1 MLATNT
7 FLVPPLI
14 RGARG
19 VASAALFNEIGIIFL
34 TNHRGTENTERRRKE
49 ERGKTRRDKLSF
61 LPLYQLCRQM

>member
-49 ERGKTRRDKLSF
+49 ERGGEIS
-61 LPLYQLCRQM
+61 

>member
-19 VASAALFNEIGIIFL
+19 VASAALFNEIGIIYIF
-34 TNHRGTENTERRRKE
+34 NKPQRHREHREEK
-49 ERGKTRRDKLSF
+49 ERGERRRDKLSF